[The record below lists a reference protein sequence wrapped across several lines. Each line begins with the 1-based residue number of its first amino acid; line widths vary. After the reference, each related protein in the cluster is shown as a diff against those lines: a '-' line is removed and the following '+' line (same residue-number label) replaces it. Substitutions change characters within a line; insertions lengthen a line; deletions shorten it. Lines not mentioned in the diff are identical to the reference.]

1 MDMSPFY
8 KSIENHNLKEL
19 TQLCA
24 KNKKLDVPNDQY
36 YYPLHF
42 AIQKGFLDFVKLLI
56 GNGAN
61 INYNYKESPF
71 AAIRNRDFELVKIL
85 VEKGI
90 PINIVNNRN
99 ERPLHIAIKGKNGQ
113 IADFLL
119 HNNANPDVPGNLC
132 LPLAHKVTNLQISTI
147 LSSRGAK
154 EDLRTP
160 RSSRNSMKINSSRQE
175 AIEKRNQI
183 NAIAEDGRCAIC
195 QTTEDILYIIPCYHR
210 VICKNCLENIDM
222 LLRCP
227 ICHLSFMGATETPP

>member
-1 MDMSPFY
+1 MKFNFFLFY
-8 KSIENHNLKEL
+8 NKENAL
-19 TQLCA
+19 
-24 KNKKLDVPNDQY
+24 
-36 YYPLHF
+36 
-42 AIQKGFLDFVKLLI
+42 
-56 GNGAN
+56 
-61 INYNYKESPF
+61 F

-99 ERPLHIAIKGKNGQ
+99 ESPLHIAIKGKNGQ

-195 QTTEDILYIIPCYHR
+195 QTTEDVLYLIPCYHR

-222 LLRCP
+222 LPRCP